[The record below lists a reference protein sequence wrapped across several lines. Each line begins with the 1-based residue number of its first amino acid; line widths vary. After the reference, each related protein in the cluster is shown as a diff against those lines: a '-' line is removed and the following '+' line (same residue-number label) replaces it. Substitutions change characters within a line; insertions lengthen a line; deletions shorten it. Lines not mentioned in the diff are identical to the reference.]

1 MEEKDFETLEDLD
14 INDEN
19 TREEETNL
27 DEENKEDV
35 NVINEQ
41 KIGRAHV

>member
-41 KIGRAHV
+41 